1 MRWSIIRVIWAREL
15 RDQLRDRRTVF
26 MIAVLPVL
34 LYPVAGFGVLQLAT
48 GVLQQRHAVGV
59 QGLDHL
65 PPWPP
70 PDEDFPPLFVKEGE
84 RLRVPASYFQSEKQ
98 ADTLLVR
105 PLDAAEAQAALDGRR
120 VRCAWP
126 AAACRPTST
135 TPSR

>member
-48 GVLQQRHAVGV
+48 GVLKQRHVVGV
-59 QGLDHL
+59 QGLEHL

-70 PDEDFPPLFVKEGE
+70 PDQDFPPLFVKEDD
-84 RLRVPASYFQSEKQ
+84 RLRVPASYFPSPQD
-98 ADTLLVR
+98 ADALLVR
-105 PLDAAEAQAALDGRR
+105 PLDGTEGQAAL
-120 VRCAWP
+120 A
-126 AAACRPTST
+126 
-135 TPSR
+135 